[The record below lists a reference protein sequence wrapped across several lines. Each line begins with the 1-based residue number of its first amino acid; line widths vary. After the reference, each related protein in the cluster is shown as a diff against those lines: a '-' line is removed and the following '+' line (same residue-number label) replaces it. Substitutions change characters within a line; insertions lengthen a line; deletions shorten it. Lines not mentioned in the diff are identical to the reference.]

1 MDCNLALLNPD
12 MSQPPQQSFRPRGG
26 RGGGFRGGFRGGA
39 GGRGRGRGGFHH
51 HNKPRQ
57 PVYHPDVDYAPEA
70 IEQRFAAYY
79 LPSMTQ
85 DPWKHL
91 AAKEL

>member
-39 GGRGRGRGGFHH
+39 GGRGR
-51 HNKPRQ
+51 
-57 PVYHPDVDYAPEA
+57 DVDYAPEA